1 MKISTAVGAVKA
13 APDAVAVFLFDDEVR
28 SPRLPSLS
36 RATVNEITKL
46 ITASKFSG
54 KKEELVRHY
63 SDRAMAPMLL
73 LIGLGTRKDFHWQT
87 IRLTAGA
94 AVRAGRDNGA
104 KTIVLVSENKL
115 TDDLGAEEVTRAL
128 VDGVVLGN
136 WTFDGYKKLSLKEVK
151 ELKSVTLYYANE
163 RRKRIADRVI
173 KRYAEIARCTNLA
186 RQWGSEPANVVTTDF
201 LAREARKLSK
211 QGVKVSILER
221 PQMQR
226 LGLNLLLA
234 VSKGSAM
241 PPKLVIMDWN
251 PRGAKKTYAFVGKG
265 LVFDSG
271 GLNIKVASME
281 EMKSDMC
288 GAAAV
293 LAAMNGVAQLRPSV
307 RVVGV
312 MGCVE
317 NAVGP
322 DAYRPSDIYT
332 AYNGKTVEIGNTDA
346 EGRLVLADALAY
358 AVDKFKP
365 NGLVDLATLTGAAVV
380 ALGHFA
386 DAVFS
391 NDEHW
396 RQTVMSA
403 AERAGERQWHM
414 PLFEEFSEEMKG
426 EVAQLRNVPGHR
438 WGGSCTAAA
447 FLKEFVG
454 STPWVHIDIAPTA
467 FPGVVSSIQPKATA
481 SGSGVRTLLEL
492 VTGAK

>member
-1 MKISTAVGAVKA
+1 MKISTAFGTVSA

-28 SPRLPSLS
+28 SPRLPALN
-36 RATVNEITKL
+36 RATVNEITRL
-46 ITASKFSG
+46 ITASKFAG
-54 KKEELVRHY
+54 KKDEVIRHY
-63 SDRAMAPMLL
+63 SDRAMAPMLIL
-73 LIGLGTRKDFHWQT
+73 VGLGARKDFHWQNL
-87 IRLTAGA
+87 RLAAGA
-94 AVRAGRDNGA
+94 AVRNGRDHGA
-104 KTIVLVSENKL
+104 KTLALVSEDKL
-115 TDDLGAEEVTRAL
+115 AADLGAEEVTHAL
-128 VDGVVLGN
+128 VDGIVMGN
-136 WTFDGYKKLSLKEVK
+136 WRFDDYKKTPPKEIK
-151 ELKSVTLYYANE
+151 ELTAVTIYFFNEQRKKS
-163 RRKRIADRVI
+163 ADRVI
-173 KRYAEIARCTNLA
+173 KRHAEIARCTNLA
-186 RQWGSEPANVVTTDF
+186 RQWGTQPANVVNTEY
-201 LAREARKLSK
+201 LAREARKLSAK
-211 QGVKVSILER
+211 GLKVTVLER
-221 PQMQR
+221 AQMQK
-226 LGLNLLLA
+226 LGMNLLLA

-241 PPKLVIMDWN
+241 PPKLIIMDWN
-251 PRGAKKTYAFVGKG
+251 PGGTKKTYAFVGKG

-271 GLNIKVASME
+271 GLNIKVAMME

-293 LAAMNGVAQLRPSV
+293 LAAMNGVAELKPNV

-358 AVDKFKP
+358 TVDKYKP

-386 DAVFS
+386 DAVFT

-396 RQTVMSA
+396 RQTVMA
-403 AERAGERQWHM
+403 AGERAGERQWHM
-414 PLFEEFSEEMKG
+414 PLFDEYGEEMKG

-454 STPWVHIDIAPTA
+454 NTPWVHIDIAPTA
-467 FPGVVSSIQPKATA
+467 FPGVVSAIQPKATA

-492 VTGAK
+492 VTGK